1 MASITVRG
9 DASVPGRPDEVVVTL
24 QLSAVRAAP
33 DEAYSDVAA
42 RSEQLDALLEE
53 LGVPADARSTTGV
66 TLQEHLEYD
75 ERGRAEQRGYRA
87 SNGLSIRLSDHSALA
102 RLLRE
107 AATGTQAQIAGPY
120 WVIAADNPARLEAC
134 RRAAET
140 ARRKAE
146 AYAGA
151 LGLRLGALVA
161 AIEPGTSP
169 PDRAAKRMVAAF
181 APMMEE
187 PQIRVDP
194 GQLDVHGAVEV
205 TYALEDA

>member
-1 MASITVRG
+1 M
-9 DASVPGRPDEVVVTL
+9 PGRPDEVVVSL

-33 DEAYSDVAA
+33 DEAYGDVAA
-42 RSEQLDALLEE
+42 RSERLEALLAE
-53 LGVPADARSTTGV
+53 LGVSADARSTTGV
-66 TLQEHLEYD
+66 TLQEHVEYD

-87 SNGLSIRLSDHSALA
+87 TNALSVRLADHTVLA

-120 WVIAADNPARLEAC
+120 WVIAADNPARLDAC

-140 ARRKAE
+140 ARRKAQ
-146 AYAGA
+146 AYAEA
-151 LGLRLGALVA
+151 LGLRLGALVEA
-161 AIEPGTSP
+161 SEPGTRR
-169 PDRAAKRMVAAF
+169 PDGEPRRERAVAF
-181 APMMEE
+181 AAMDE

-194 GQLDVHGAVEV
+194 GQLDVHAAVEV